1 MSIQIKNLCKNYG
14 KKEVLKNISLT
25 FEENKIYGL
34 LGRNGVGKSTLLKV
48 ISNRLLKTSGEI
60 SIDGISKT
68 DSNEAQQKIYMVGED
83 SFVPLGMKVK
93 NALKLTGQFYDNF
106 DMDYACR
113 LAEQFGLP
121 LKSRISSLS
130 TGYRTIYKIVTAL
143 SVNTPYIILDEP
155 TLGLDSYHRDLFYK
169 LVIEKYSESP
179 CTIILSTH
187 LIGEVSTVIENAVIL
202 HNGEVL
208 KDEAMDLLLSCGYT
222 VSGKM
227 SDVDAF
233 CKDKKVI
240 GNIETIGGLKSVCIE
255 GTPNKSEIPD
265 NLEISRLDLQQLF
278 IKLTN

>member
-34 LGRNGVGKSTLLKV
+34 LGRNGAGKTTLLKL
-48 ISNRLLKTSGEI
+48 ISNRILKTSGEI
-60 SIDGISKT
+60 SIDGITKT
-68 DSNEAQQKIYMVGED
+68 DSNQAQQKIYMIGED
-83 SFVPLGMKVK
+83 SFVPLDMKVK
-93 NALKLTGQFYDNF
+93 NAFKLTKQFYDTF
-106 DMDYACR
+106 DMDYACH
-113 LAEQFGLP
+113 LAEQFGLS
-121 LKSRISSLS
+121 LDSRIIKLS

-169 LVIEKYSESP
+169 LVIEKYSENP

-187 LIGEVSTVIENAVIL
+187 LIGEVSTVIENAVII

-208 KDEAMDLLLSCGYT
+208 KDESIESLLSCGYT
-222 VSGKM
+222 VSGK
-227 SDVDAF
+227 SGDVDAF
-233 CKDKKVI
+233 CKDKKII
-240 GNIETIGGLKSVCIE
+240 GNIETIGGLKSVCVE
-255 GTPNKSEIPD
+255 GKPNKSEIPD
-265 NLEISRLDLQQLF
+265 CLEISRLDLQQLF